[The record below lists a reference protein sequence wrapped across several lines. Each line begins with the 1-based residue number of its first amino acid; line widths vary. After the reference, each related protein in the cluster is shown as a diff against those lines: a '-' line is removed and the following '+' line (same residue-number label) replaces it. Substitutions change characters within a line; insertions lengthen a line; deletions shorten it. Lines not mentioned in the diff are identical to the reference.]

1 MHTIISQAEYER
13 PPKSQNA
20 KVEAQ
25 ASEWLYLLAEVPETV
40 AQSPKHNFSLFAV
53 ILAKFSWKYSF
64 SVSDFQHLSFSKE
77 LVTLRES
84 FDLNNG
90 FRHLTD
96 RFKFNHGGHRVHR
109 G

>member
-1 MHTIISQAEYER
+1 MGAACVKLSVIFRNQDIDIMHTIISQAEYER

-64 SVSDFQHLSFSKE
+64 SI
-77 LVTLRES
+77 
-84 FDLNNG
+84 
-90 FRHLTD
+90 
-96 RFKFNHGGHRVHR
+96 
-109 G
+109 